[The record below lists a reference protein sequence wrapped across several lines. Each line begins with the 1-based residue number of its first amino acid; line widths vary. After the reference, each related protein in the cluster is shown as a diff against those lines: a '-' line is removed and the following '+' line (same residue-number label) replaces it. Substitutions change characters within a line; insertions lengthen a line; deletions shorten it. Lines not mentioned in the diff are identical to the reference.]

1 MTTYVYRNGKLIEK
15 SKAAP
20 LGGLFVISDEM
31 RPTINHATGKVYDSK
46 AKFRAATRAAG
57 CIEVGNE
64 RIPERAPAKLDRGQ
78 RREHIRQAIYELRN
92 GR

>member
-1 MTTYVYRNGKLIEK
+1 MTTYVYRDGKLIEK

-20 LGGLFVISDEM
+20 LGGVFVISDTM
-31 RPTINHATGKVYDSK
+31 APTINHADGKRYDSK
-46 AKFRAATRAAG
+46 AKFRAATRSAG

-64 RIPERAPAKLDRGQ
+64 RVPERAPQKLDKRE